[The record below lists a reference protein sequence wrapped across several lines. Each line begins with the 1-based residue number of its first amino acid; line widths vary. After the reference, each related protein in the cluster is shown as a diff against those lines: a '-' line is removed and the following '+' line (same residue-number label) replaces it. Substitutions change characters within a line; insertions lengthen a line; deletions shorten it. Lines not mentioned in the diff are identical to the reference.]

1 MNPRRRLNHAQCH
14 QTIVAADFFPK
25 NAKMPPSFVRIA
37 VLQSLKAAS
46 KAFLSR
52 RFCAIDCLCLISTFC
67 RINGNFSVIDWVKI
81 ERSQKSDGTQSFPT
95 NIIKSKF
102 SHHTIES
109 KLAIFWNFG
118 ESFTLSSALQTSIL
132 LTCQQGQSRIFFG
145 FKSFYLKIE
154 LKILFL
160 LTCINKH
167 LKRK

>member
-1 MNPRRRLNHAQCH
+1 MNPGRRLNHAQCH
-14 QTIVAADFFPK
+14 QTIVAADFSPK
-25 NAKMPPSFVRIA
+25 TPKCHRVLSELRF
-37 VLQSLKAAS
+37 LQSLKAAS

-67 RINGNFSVIDWVKI
+67 RINGNFSVTDWVEI

-95 NIIKSKF
+95 NIIKSKI

-132 LTCQQGQSRIFFG
+132 LTCQQGQSR
-145 FKSFYLKIE
+145 
-154 LKILFL
+154 LFL
-160 LTCINKH
+160 V
-167 LKRK
+167 